1 MKTARQFSRRRKF
14 CRFTEAEKKG
24 TPFDMDSLHH
34 HVALLRDNYIT
45 EGSYKVLPSRTT
57 GTKARYQRLVAKA
70 VKRARKLALLPYC
83 DQHQ

>member
-1 MKTARQFSRRRKF
+1 MAVRQYSRRRKF

-34 HVALLRDNYIT
+34 HVQLLKEYYIA
-45 EGSYKVLPSRTT
+45 EGGKIYPSRNT
-57 GTKARYQRLVAKA
+57 GTKARYQRLVATA
-70 VKRARKLALLPYC
+70 IKRARRLALLPYC

>member
-1 MKTARQFSRRRKF
+1 MKPARQYSRRRKF

-34 HVALLRDNYIT
+34 HVALLKDNFIT
-45 EGSYKVLPSRTT
+45 ESGKIVPCRTT

-70 VKRARKLALLPYC
+70 VKRARRLALLPYC